1 MDLDAIADA
10 LIDVNERAA
19 TMTPMSETT
28 PDFDSAAAY
37 AVLDLITSR
46 RTRNGWTPAG
56 RKIGFTNRTIW
67 ELYGIERPMWAPVW
81 EQTVRHADANM
92 AALSLARL
100 VQPRIEP
107 EVVFK
112 LRRPVAAVDRPEDLI
127 DAVEWIAPGFEI
139 VHCHFPGWRFALA
152 DCTAD
157 FGLHGALVVG
167 TPVEVNDS
175 NAAAIVASLPEF
187 ELALARDGTVVDR
200 GVGANV
206 LGGPVHAL
214 AHLVDVLA
222 DRPDHSL
229 QAGEIITTGT
239 VTDAQA
245 ILPGETWT
253 SDYGVLGLDGLTIE
267 FS

>member
-1 MDLDAIADA
+1 
-10 LIDVNERAA
+10 
-19 TMTPMSETT
+19 MTPMSETT
-28 PDFDSAAAY
+28 PDFDSADAY

-67 ELYGIERPMWAPVW
+67 ELYGIERPLWAPVW
-81 EQTVRHADANM
+81 EQTVRHADANT

-127 DAVEWIAPGFEI
+127 DAIEWVAPGFEI

-175 NAAAIVASLPEF
+175 NAATIVANLPGF
-187 ELALARDGTVVDR
+187 ELTLARRHR
-200 GVGANV
+200 GRPRGRRQRARWPVACARAPRRRARRSPRSFAAQRARSSRPERSPTRKRSSPARR
-206 LGGPVHAL
+206 GP
-214 AHLVDVLA
+214 
-222 DRPDHSL
+222 R
-229 QAGEIITTGT
+229 TTGR
-239 VTDAQA
+239 
-245 ILPGETWT
+245 
-253 SDYGVLGLDGLTIE
+253 SDSTG
-267 FS
+267 